1 MYLWPHLREEISPV
15 YNLCTVQRA
24 YLTHTSASVHQ
35 VLAEMED
42 EYDEAK
48 SETHASPDSE
58 ATSAMKPSPSALML
72 AAGLASAQNTLRDRG
87 VSEAGDEQRHAPS
100 TELQPGWGPAD
111 TAVTR
116 DSEISSFT
124 RTLPA
129 VRLQMSHCAKA
140 GVYESCT

>member
-1 MYLWPHLREEISPV
+1 MS
-15 YNLCTVQRA
+15 T
-24 YLTHTSASVHQ
+24 SVHQ

-42 EYDEAK
+42 EEDEAG
-48 SETHASPDSE
+48 SE
-58 ATSAMKPSPSALML
+58 AHAGPDAEVTSAMKPSPSALML

-116 DSEISSFT
+116 FSKISLLYKDFAIS
-124 RTLPA
+124 PI
-129 VRLQMSHCAKA
+129 AK
-140 GVYESCT
+140 VPLCLSWCV